1 MMNGGAQL
9 GLFVDINAEINY
21 SKESLKTFFMC
32 LIKIFIIQGWTE
44 LVHYCTLSLSAI
56 WI

>member
-9 GLFVDINAEINY
+9 GLFVDINTEINY

-32 LIKIFIIQGWTE
+32 LINIFFIQ
-44 LVHYCTLSLSAI
+44 LN
-56 WI
+56 